1 MSEQQFL
8 RTIRSFVKREVRI
21 TDAQINAIEK
31 YWPVYGV
38 DLDQADDWAMPTD
51 RPLIIEIGFGD
62 GESLLNQ
69 ATLQP
74 EFNFLGIE
82 VHRPGLGVML
92 NQLAQKSL
100 TNLRVAKND
109 ANDILAALP
118 DNSVH
123 GIQIFFPD
131 PWPKKRH
138 HKRRLIQAH
147 FLELIIPKL
156 VAGGFIHC
164 ATDWENYAEQ
174 MLEVL
179 SADPRLKNLSPDGT
193 TIERPAHRILSK
205 FERKGLEKGHGV
217 WDFMFVKAA
226 H

>member
-1 MSEQQFL
+1 MLTHTHTVTE
-8 RTIRSFVKREVRI
+8 
-21 TDAQINAIEK
+21 IN
-31 YWPVYGV
+31 
-38 DLDQADDWAMPTD
+38 T
-51 RPLIIEIGFGD
+51 
-62 GESLLNQ
+62 
-69 ATLQP
+69 
-74 EFNFLGIE
+74 
-82 VHRPGLGVML
+82 
-92 NQLAQKSL
+92 
-100 TNLRVAKND
+100 VAKND